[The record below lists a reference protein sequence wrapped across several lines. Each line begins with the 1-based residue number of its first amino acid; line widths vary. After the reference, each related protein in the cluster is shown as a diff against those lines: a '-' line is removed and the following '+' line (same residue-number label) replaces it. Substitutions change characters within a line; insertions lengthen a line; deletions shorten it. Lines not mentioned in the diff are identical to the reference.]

1 MKRIIGIAAWAAC
14 AFACA
19 SAGDFDDPEASE
31 LGSLEQPV
39 FMPNNYGHQDGFMQC
54 GNPFNGTCM
63 VPDTRSFV
71 ISVHQFTCSTQQFKD
86 QILDAANYAA
96 ARAWENGWNVSVQNL
111 PNNATGSSHWIIKCA
126 NNGPAGTLGQTSITE
141 SVGFIW
147 DCHDSDR
154 GELCQ
159 FKRATSIVYENI
171 ITASAAWAAGT
182 TTQRNNII
190 ENVGRHELGHLL
202 GFGHTSSGCG
212 TDLMATC
219 PSGNSG
225 HTLRPYTA
233 AQLSMLDC
241 YNETSGTGDNC

>member
-1 MKRIIGIAAWAAC
+1 MRQFINATLVALVFVAC
-14 AFACA
+14 AGA
-19 SAGDFDDPEASE
+19 DFEEVGGAE
-31 LGSLEQPV
+31 EIGTLEQPI
-39 FMPNNYGHQDGFMQC
+39 FMPNSYGHQDGFMQC
-54 GNPFNGTCM
+54 GNPFQGTCM

-126 NNGPAGTLGQTSITE
+126 NNGPAGTLGQTSISE
-141 SVGFIW
+141 SIGFLW
-147 DCHDSDR
+147 DCHDTER
-154 GELCQ
+154 GDLCQ

-171 ITASAAWAAGT
+171 ITGTSAWASGT
-182 TTQRNNII
+182 TTQRNNMI
-190 ENVGRHELGHLL
+190 ENVGRHELGHML
-202 GFGHTSSGCG
+202 GFGHTSASCG

-219 PSGNSG
+219 PSGTSYY
-225 HTLRPYTA
+225 TLRPFTA
-233 AQLSMLDC
+233 TQLSMLDC